1 MLIQCAEQP
10 VFLQCL
16 GYCSPLVPILQP
28 WQTSACKRRHTF
40 SKIAAWVL
48 VCKAQTIVSPVGT
61 VPSLHLVLQSTRRK
75 LFLLT
80 YAGGQHPTLQLGL
93 HHQPIN

>member
-48 VCKAQTIVSPVGT
+48 VCKAQTIVSPVAQY
-61 VPSLHLVLQSTRRK
+61 HLSILYYSP
-75 LFLLT
+75 L
-80 YAGGQHPTLQLGL
+80 AG
-93 HHQPIN
+93 NYSS